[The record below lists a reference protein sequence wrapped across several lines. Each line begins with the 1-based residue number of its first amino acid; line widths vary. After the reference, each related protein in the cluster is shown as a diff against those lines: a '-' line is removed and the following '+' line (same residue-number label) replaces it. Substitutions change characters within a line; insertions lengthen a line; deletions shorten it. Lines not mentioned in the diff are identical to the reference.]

1 MRFLAALTHF
11 TAFSGRKC
19 SVFHL
24 LNAWKDA
31 VWDNYCLS
39 TTIIQS
45 SNKME
50 TIQNKTGW
58 LRQLRPDKVM
68 LGRLSS
74 RNECRSMSSII
85 LRWNKTEGLMQKQEM
100 KYKIDYDDLVVA
112 VWLVGVKGKE
122 VRHVK

>member
-1 MRFLAALTHF
+1 M
-11 TAFSGRKC
+11 KKI
-19 SVFHL
+19 
-24 LNAWKDA
+24 N
-31 VWDNYCLS
+31 LS
-39 TTIIQS
+39 TNNIQS

-58 LRQLRPDKVM
+58 LRQLRPNKVK

-100 KYKIDYDDLVVA
+100 KYTIDYDDMVVA
-112 VWLVGVKGKE
+112 VWLVGVKRKE
-122 VRHVK
+122 VRYAK

>member
-1 MRFLAALTHF
+1 
-11 TAFSGRKC
+11 
-19 SVFHL
+19 
-24 LNAWKDA
+24 
-31 VWDNYCLS
+31 
-39 TTIIQS
+39 
-45 SNKME
+45 ME

-74 RNECRSMSSII
+74 RKECRSMSSII

>member
-1 MRFLAALTHF
+1 MRFLAVLTHF
-11 TAFSGRKC
+11 TDFSGRKC

>member
-1 MRFLAALTHF
+1 MRFLAVLTHF

-19 SVFHL
+19 SVFYL